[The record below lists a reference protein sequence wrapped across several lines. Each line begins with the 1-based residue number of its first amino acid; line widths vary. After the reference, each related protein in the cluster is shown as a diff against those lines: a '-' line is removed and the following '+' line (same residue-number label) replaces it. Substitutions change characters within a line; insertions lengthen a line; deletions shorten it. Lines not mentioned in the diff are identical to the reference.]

1 MKALIIPAGAVFK
14 FTVSHRLTVS
24 NCASFKQS
32 LTEGVDD
39 DNGADVVVDALVD
52 GIHFFLQLISEPELV
67 IEPGFMGFFLCGEA
81 TKIALLSCNRV
92 VALSHIFSSF
102 PREVNPNRKLTP
114 QCSAVCGE
122 GV

>member
-1 MKALIIPAGAVFK
+1 MQIEKSPLA
-14 FTVSHRLTVS
+14 
-24 NCASFKQS
+24 
-32 LTEGVDD
+32 EGVDD
-39 DNGADVVVDALVD
+39 DNGTDVVVDALVD
-52 GIHFFLQLISEPELV
+52 AIHFFLQSVSDGQLV